1 MLSAITPLAPACR
14 SIAGDRRRI
23 VGSCPYSPG
32 ALSAAGSLGHH
43 DCLGLSA
50 AFSQR
55 QGPSGS
61 DPCEFYNRAGLCK
74 TVRQPF
80 RHETTLSHKPS
91 RDARLL
97 AAMSAGGKFK
107 SDCDA
112 TLRFQELRDEV
123 GMPERWTH
131 RGRNGPSSTRL
142 LRWHI
147 G

>member
-1 MLSAITPLAPACR
+1 MRAEYTPAQPGR
-14 SIAGDRRRI
+14 TFRRGFPWTSRL
-23 VGSCPYSPG
+23 PG
-32 ALSAAGSLGHH
+32 AFCRIQST
-43 DCLGLSA
+43 
-50 AFSQR
+50 R

-61 DPCEFYNRAGLCK
+61 DTCEFYNRAGLCK

-80 RHETTLSHKPS
+80 RHETTLRHKPS

-97 AAMSAGGKFK
+97 AEMSAGGKFK

-112 TLRFQELRDEV
+112 TLRFQELADDV
-123 GMPERWTH
+123 GMTERWTH